1 MQPEISRI
9 INDGRHSKQENS
21 PCTLNYVLYI
31 FIETQ
36 ERVYAVPKS
45 VTGKYSK
52 QDLRINFSVSLPP
65 PHT

>member
-9 INDGRHSKQENS
+9 INDGRHFKQENS

-45 VTGKYSK
+45 VTGKYS
-52 QDLRINFSVSLPP
+52 
-65 PHT
+65 